1 MTKVLASLLVILFVI
16 SVTAAAVSAEP
27 VVVKEKKIMAM
38 DSETGKIKAAKG
50 IVINRETG
58 ATQADIEMIMKYL
71 GDE

>member
-38 DSETGKIKAAKG
+38 DSETGKIKTVKG
-50 IVINRETG
+50 MAIGNKWR
-58 ATQADIEMIMKYL
+58 D
-71 GDE
+71 